1 MDERR
6 QQRQRAVLTGVLES
20 VDLHVDQRK
29 RLSETVR
36 HRSLLL
42 LEDLCHLRRRRNE
55 NEGKEGKEDVLH
67 THKHQNTDRYCVEN
81 KQMCICKKLLWEAPV
96 YCRHK
101 TPSSL
106 REFKP

>member
-36 HRSLLL
+36 HRSLLF
-42 LEDLCHLRRRRNE
+42 LEDLCHLRRRRN
-55 NEGKEGKEDVLH
+55 
-67 THKHQNTDRYCVEN
+67 
-81 KQMCICKKLLWEAPV
+81 
-96 YCRHK
+96 
-101 TPSSL
+101 
-106 REFKP
+106 